1 MKVHVSATAREDIA
15 RLSAFL
21 GGRSSGAANRALDAI
36 EAALLSL
43 GEMADRGYPG
53 PREGERQLFVVFG
66 RAGYVIQY
74 EVTPS
79 VVTVLRI
86 FHAREDRQT

>member
-1 MKVHVSATAREDIA
+1 LKVQVSAAARKDIA

-21 GGRSSGAANRALDAI
+21 GGKSSGVANRALDAI
-36 EAALLSL
+36 EAALFSLS
-43 GEMADRGYPG
+43 EMPDRGYRG
-53 PREGERQLFVVFG
+53 PREGERQVFVAFG

-79 VVTVLRI
+79 VVTILRI
-86 FHAREDRQT
+86 FHALEDRHT